1 MRLFIPLL
9 LWILSVPALTF
20 AQPESY
26 DDLVKSALEAY
37 RSEHFV
43 EARSLFERAH
53 SAAPSAR
60 TLRGMGMCSFNLGD
74 YVDATFQL
82 EAALDEESRP
92 LSTEQRA
99 AADDLLVRASAEIGR
114 FRANVTPY
122 GAEVSVDGRP
132 ALRSVRGDV
141 LMAPGSH
148 SVDFSAPGYTHQ
160 TRTLTVSP
168 GDRAALEVALVPV
181 TVGTPVAAAPAPPAK
196 SVVRA
201 RWPLRLGI
209 AGVAVGG
216 LGLGLFGVA
225 GGLALHD
232 KSQLERACP
241 GPGCP
246 PALHGDVDTYERR
259 KLLSGAG
266 LYTGAA
272 FLCLGALGFYLHS
285 QDKRTSAVELAPVV
299 GLGYVGLRGAL

>member
-1 MRLFIPLL
+1 MRLSIPLL
-9 LWILSVPALTF
+9 LWILSVPVLTF
-20 AQPESY
+20 AQAESY

-37 RSEHFV
+37 GREHFV
-43 EARSLFERAH
+43 QARSLFERAH

-74 YVDATFQL
+74 YVDATYQL

-99 AADDLLVRASAEIGR
+99 AADELLSRASSEIGR
-114 FRANVTPY
+114 FRANVTPF
-122 GAEVSVDGRP
+122 GAEVSVDGKA
-132 ALRSVRGDV
+132 ALRSVRGDILV
-141 LMAPGSH
+141 ASGRH
-148 SVDFSAPGYTHQ
+148 SMVFSAPGFAHE
-160 TRTLTVSP
+160 TRSLTVSP

-181 TVGTPVAAAPAPPAK
+181 TAGTPVAAAPAPPAA

-232 KSQLERACP
+232 KSQLESACP
-241 GPGCP
+241 SPGCP

-259 KLLSGAG
+259 KLLSGVG

-272 FLCLGALGFYLHS
+272 FLCVGALGFYLHR
-285 QDKRTSAVELAPVV
+285 QEERTSAVEVTPVV